1 MVEVVRV
8 QTQPQAGG
16 GPTFHLRWEGKK
28 EGGVGDAS
36 RLVGRWVPGGWEMG
50 SGNGGSSY
58 PVAITSYVMSEARIS
73 AQCEGIGWNGKLGKS
88 VKMFKMAAVEKRTES

>member
-1 MVEVVRV
+1 MEGWSEVNKMVEGGRV

-36 RLVGRWVPGGWEMG
+36 RLVGR
-50 SGNGGSSY
+50 
-58 PVAITSYVMSEARIS
+58 
-73 AQCEGIGWNGKLGKS
+73 
-88 VKMFKMAAVEKRTES
+88 